1 MAIALVSRG
10 AGNSIDSNGFTTGAL
25 STTGA
30 NFIVIGLCTADG
42 TRAISDSKGNTYT
55 ALTQFQDS
63 FSDRFYQLFIAKIL
77 HQQDV
82 QRDHHS
88 TKLTTQ

>member
-1 MAIALVSRG
+1 MAIALVSRE

-55 ALTQFQDS
+55 A
-63 FSDRFYQLFIAKIL
+63 
-77 HQQDV
+77 
-82 QRDHHS
+82 
-88 TKLTTQ
+88 